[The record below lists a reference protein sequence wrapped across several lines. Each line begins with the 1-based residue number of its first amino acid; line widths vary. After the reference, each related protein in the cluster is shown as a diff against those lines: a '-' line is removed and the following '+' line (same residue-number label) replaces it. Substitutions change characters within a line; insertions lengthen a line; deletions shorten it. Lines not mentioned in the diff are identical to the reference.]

1 MSRIISLCFSCFALG
16 VSFTSLLWVFSD
28 YKKGDEEMRLG
39 EFRTKTRDFE
49 NKLMLRLSVYDV
61 IEHNENGYVELDI
74 DMVTDDVVY
83 LRMINDD
90 YDD

>member
-1 MSRIISLCFSCFALG
+1 MSQKQYILTDLE
-16 VSFTSLLWVFSD
+16 
-28 YKKGDEEMRLG
+28 GDEEMRLG
-39 EFRTKTRDFE
+39 EFRTKTRDCE
-49 NKLMLRLSVYDV
+49 NKLKLRLSVYDV

>member
-1 MSRIISLCFSCFALG
+1 
-16 VSFTSLLWVFSD
+16 
-28 YKKGDEEMRLG
+28 MRLG
-39 EFRTKTRDFE
+39 EFRTKTRDCE
-49 NKLMLRLSVYDV
+49 NKLKLRLSVYDV

>member
-1 MSRIISLCFSCFALG
+1 MKLRR
-16 VSFTSLLWVFSD
+16 
-28 YKKGDEEMRLG
+28 KMMRLG
-39 EFRTKTRDFE
+39 EFRTKTRDCE
-49 NKLMLRLSVYDV
+49 NKLKLRLSVYDT

-90 YDD
+90 YND